1 MTYLLLALL
10 VLAVLSAGL
19 GIISHLHGESDD
31 IVVPPKTSCATCE
44 GTDERCEQECM
55 MEAATKDI
63 EYYDDEELDTYQ
75 GRPANQ
81 YTDDEIEAFSEV
93 MYTMRPQE
101 LKDWGRSLLLRGIN
115 LPNALKDEFIALVE
129 DAEQQKDIE

>member
-1 MTYLLLALL
+1 
-10 VLAVLSAGL
+10 
-19 GIISHLHGESDD
+19 
-31 IVVPPKTSCATCE
+31 
-44 GTDERCEQECM
+44 M